1 MQVDVTPPTTT
12 ATLDALAVNGWY
24 TRPVTLTAVDVGAGV
39 FQTQDRLNG
48 EAGWRSYSGPF
59 PINQAGTQTVVYQ
72 SIDRALNTEIAHT
85 LTLPLDLAAPTLDS
99 R

>member
-1 MQVDVTPPTTT
+1 M
-12 ATLDALAVNGWY
+12 LDALAVSGWY
-24 TRPVTLTAVDVGAGV
+24 RRPVTVTLAAVDVGAGV
-39 FQTQDRLNG
+39 FQTQYRLNG

-59 PINQAGTQTVVYQ
+59 LVNGAGAQTIVYQ
-72 SIDRALNTEIAHT
+72 SIDRALNTETPHT